1 MEVAPVRTV
10 DGNLLVSTALPAIA
24 VRVDPSLA
32 YVDRLQFVLY
42 DVAQVDL
49 FLFVQAEEAR
59 AVRALMVQFEGYLP
73 HVDATYAYPET
84 ATVVLGAH
92 TYASDVTVIDLPAL
106 LEQHPG
112 SEAAHV
118 AGAVRRRGLMPAET
132 VTAVRFARV
141 VDAAGH
147 HELLI
152 TYLEEVGRPDGADQA
167 LADEDARRRALASFT
182 VLDE

>member
-1 MEVAPVRTV
+1 MDVTPARAV
-10 DGNLLVSTALPAIA
+10 DANLLVSTALPAIA

-49 FLFVQAEEAR
+49 FLFVQAEGAR
-59 AVRALMVQFEGYLP
+59 AVGALTVQFEGYLP

-92 TYASDVTVIDLPAL
+92 TYASDVTGIDLPAF

-112 SEAAHV
+112 SEAAHL
-118 AGAVRRRGLMPAET
+118 AAAARRRNLILAET

-141 VDAAGH
+141 VDAAGR

-152 TYLEEVGRPDGADQA
+152 TYLEEVRRRDGADQA
-167 LADEDARRRALASFT
+167 SADDEARRRALASFT
-182 VLDE
+182 VLDG